1 MVPHYFVK
9 RSSRQSQAWPGTG
22 HTTRY
27 RGCPLM
33 ASLGI
38 RILNVGTAYPGILW
52 DLLPTYLLPAA
63 VRPDPE
69 PAVPLMWRCMAV
81 SVLASATPS
90 FFGVNISTL
99 LPYSGFWCRW
109 KSACQLWITDC
120 GPSLACVCQGLCFCA
135 TLHHSQQQ
143 AISVL
148 KLIHRSCLWVLNK
161 NMRTLP

>member
-1 MVPHYFVK
+1 MVQHYFIK
-9 RSSRQSQAWPGTG
+9 RSSRESQAWPRSG
-22 HTTRY
+22 HPTRC
-27 RGCPLM
+27 RGWPLM

-38 RILNVGTAYPGILW
+38 RILNVGTAYPGIIW
-52 DLLPTYLLPAA
+52 DLLPTRLLLAA

-69 PAVPLMWRCMAV
+69 PAVPLTWRCMA
-81 SVLASATPS
+81 VLASATPS

-99 LPYSGFWCRW
+99 FLYSGFWCSW

-135 TLHHSQQQ
+135 TLHHSQQHT
-143 AISVL
+143 ISVL
-148 KLIHRSCLWVLNK
+148 KLVCRSRLWILNK